1 MKDLRESIRTKINSQ
16 QQMKIE
22 NDLEYSFAVGQA
34 IAYLQSKSKAK
45 NKTQDFINQFITIKR
60 DDSMKSKL
68 KNLYLHYN
76 YALSTG
82 KTRFNMLFGM
92 IMEYQSDQKIN
103 QNMLIAGYI
112 GENLI
117 YEKGENENE

>member
-117 YEKGENENE
+117 YAKGENENG

>member
-1 MKDLRESIRTKINSQ
+1 ML
-16 QQMKIE
+16 
-22 NDLEYSFAVGQA
+22 
-34 IAYLQSKSKAK
+34 
-45 NKTQDFINQFITIKR
+45 
-60 DDSMKSKL
+60 
-68 KNLYLHYN
+68 
-76 YALSTG
+76 LSTG

-117 YEKGENENE
+117 YEKGENENG